1 MIPIIWRNI
10 VLHICITYP
19 WTNPSYSFIKR
30 FISFWISL
38 GIKYALLTRQLNL
51 RLIFHPWEKVMIS
64 PQRIFS
70 SYLPSLPFLSFFFTS
85 SGIFI
90 SCCWYFYCDFS
101 PSNDIFPWF
110 LYRHNICLFN
120 YGNVFIIFKSMWI
133 QNVWRHNLSEKISL
147 ALQNDGC
154 LFQAINLSIMN
165 KTTLK
170 ALPVGYWIC

>member
-10 VLHICITYP
+10 VLHICIIYP

-70 SYLPSLPFLSFFFTS
+70 SYLPLYLFLSFFFYIARYFHLMLL
-85 SGIFI
+85 IFLL
-90 SCCWYFYCDFS
+90 WLFS
-101 PSNDIFPWF
+101 PFNDLPRIW
-110 LYRHNICLFN
+110 YRHNICLFN

-133 QNVWRHNLSEKISL
+133 QNVWRHRLSEKISA

-154 LFQAINLSIMN
+154 LF
-165 KTTLK
+165 
-170 ALPVGYWIC
+170 

>member
-70 SYLPSLPFLSFFFTS
+70 SYLPSLPFLSFFLYIVRYFS
-85 SGIFI
+85 SHGVDIFI
-90 SCCWYFYCDFS
+90 VTFR
-101 PSNDIFPWF
+101 PPTIFPWF

-165 KTTLK
+165 ETT
-170 ALPVGYWIC
+170 